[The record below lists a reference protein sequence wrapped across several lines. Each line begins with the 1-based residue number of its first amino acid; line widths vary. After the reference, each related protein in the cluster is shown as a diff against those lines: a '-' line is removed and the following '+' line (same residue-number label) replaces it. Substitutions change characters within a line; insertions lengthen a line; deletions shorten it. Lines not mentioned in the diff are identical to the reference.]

1 MDTRSELDMLHSGE
15 IEQNET
21 LTIKRPQAPVWALIW
36 LATLVTLT
44 VTIYA
49 VDSTGWLGSD
59 DSAYYNAAEQIIHGQ
74 TFTHV
79 HHHNA
84 RMAVIL
90 PIALSITLLGE
101 SPATVVLPTL
111 MAGMACVLLVVWIGR
126 LFWGWWEG
134 LLAGTVLAVL
144 PYFRVV
150 STTAYPDTHAILW
163 TLLAVLLVVMTVR
176 EKHSRRAFVLIF
188 LSAICVGMAA
198 SAKLYALV
206 ALLPIA
212 LFILTAMRSSLRHT
226 GYLIGMFTLG
236 GTVFF
241 LAHGLFYLWVADDFW
256 FKLHAIQ
263 NVQQHALL
271 FPRDGF
277 YEAATLKALIFDRL
291 TFLIQFKI
299 SGWGLWGML
308 FWPVVLVALMIKGTP
323 RLLSLWAVGAYLFI
337 AFAPATLQYGYQ
349 PTPIFDGRKILPTV
363 IPFVLILGWFTQ
375 RGAALVLTPVMI
387 QRVWPL
393 GVLAITLVSFYNP
406 HELNSFR
413 RRPTQRLSRAVE
425 QLVSSH
431 DWSSEREIMMSP
443 SIYLRY
449 RIFFPPELRQR
460 LRVIVDDN
468 AKTWWRDASWDI
480 ASRLEPSPSLQH
492 AYLMATPG
500 QLAGESDY
508 GVFLPRQHLERW
520 RKATPVLTIGRFPDR
535 SIAPATADDT
545 EAKTLLMLLSG
556 STVQTVSA
564 VLPATNRPE

>member
-1 MDTRSELDMLHSGE
+1 MLQSGE

-90 PIALSITLLGE
+90 PIAISISLLGE
-101 SPATVVLPTL
+101 SPATVILPTV
-111 MAGMACVLLVVWIGR
+111 MAGIACVLLVVWLGR

-150 STTAYPDTHAILW
+150 STTAYPDTHAFFW
-163 TLLAVLLVVMTVR
+163 TLMAVLLVVITVR
-176 EKHSRRAFVLIF
+176 EKRPRRAFALIF
-188 LSAICVGMAA
+188 LSAICMGMAA
-198 SAKLYALV
+198 SAKLFSLV

-263 NVQQHALL
+263 NVQQQTLY

-277 YEAATLKALIFDRL
+277 YEAATLRTLIFDRL
-291 TFLIQFKI
+291 ALLFQFKV

-308 FWPVVLVALMIKGTP
+308 FWPVVLVALTIKGTP
-323 RLLSLWAVGAYLFI
+323 RLLSLWAMGAYVFI
-337 AFAPATLQYGYQ
+337 AFVPASLQYGYQ
-349 PTPIFDGRKILPTV
+349 PTPIFDGRNILPV
-363 IPFVLILGWFTQ
+363 AIPFVLILGWIAQ
-375 RGAALVLTPVMI
+375 RVAAMMLTPVVI
-387 QRVWPL
+387 KRAWPL
-393 GVLAITLVSFYNP
+393 GVLAIVLVAFYNP

-413 RRPTQRLSRAVE
+413 RRPTQRLSRAME

-480 ASRLEPSPSLQH
+480 ASRLEVAPSLQH

-535 SIAPATADDT
+535 SIVPATADDT
-545 EAKTLLMLLSG
+545 EAKPLLLLLTD
-556 STVQTVSA
+556 STERTAFTALSTTT
-564 VLPATNRPE
+564 PPE